1 MASLVLVPFLLVIVL
16 NLVNT
21 AAIRRAA
28 VAVGIGWSLIQ
39 LAWLLF
45 PQTRLSGLDSS
56 IFGIDFS
63 SFFALDGLSLVLL
76 ISVGLVGLV
85 TLITCLATVPDEK
98 ARFSFVNLVLLTMA
112 GLNGLVMVRDLFSLY
127 VYIEVVA
134 VASFI
139 LISLDRD
146 KLALE
151 GAFKYLVL
159 SASASM
165 LMLLSISAILLI
177 CGSTSFDTVHSVLEQ
192 VPQKGLVASAMVL
205 FVVAAFI
212 KGGLVP
218 FHGWLPD
225 AYSSAPLSVSVLLS
239 GIITKTAGVYT
250 AMRIVTSVFGFT
262 PMIQSLLLFIG
273 TVSIIFGA
281 LAALNQKDF
290 RRMLAYSSIS
300 QMGYIIVALGCGT
313 VYGMAGALFHLFN
326 HAVSKSQL
334 FVNAAAVEQ
343 ETGSRDMTKLG
354 GLASRMPVTSGT
366 SVVALLSIAGIP
378 PLAGF
383 WSKLVII
390 IALWQSGH
398 HNYALIAV
406 VASTITLGY
415 FLLLQRRMFFGKT
428 PSELSGI
435 KEARAGLLVPAL
447 LLSAIAI
454 ALGIA
459 FPAAINW
466 FVKLPTGIM
475 NMVVH

>member
-1 MASLVLVPFLLVIVL
+1 LASLVLVPFLLVLVL

-28 VAVGIGWSLIQ
+28 VAVGIGWSLVQ

-45 PQTRLSGLDSS
+45 PQTRLAGLDSG

-63 SFFALDGLSLVLL
+63 LLFASDGLSLVLL

-85 TLITCLATVPDEK
+85 TLITGLATVPDKK

-146 KLALE
+146 KFALE

-165 LMLLSISAILLI
+165 LMLLSIAAILLI
-177 CGSTSFDTVHSVLEQ
+177 CGSTSFDTVHSVLEA
-192 VPQKGLVASAMVL
+192 VPHKGLVASAMVL

-225 AYSSAPLSVSVLLS
+225 AYSSAPSSVSVLLA

-343 ETGSRDMTKLG
+343 QTGVRDMTKLG
-354 GLASRMPVTSGT
+354 GLASRMPVTGGT

-398 HNYALIAV
+398 PNYALIAV

-447 LLSAIAI
+447 LLSAVAI

-459 FPAAINW
+459 FPVAINW
-466 FVKLPTGIM
+466 FVRLPAGIM
-475 NMVVH
+475 NMVAR

>member
-1 MASLVLVPFLLVIVL
+1 LLVPFFLVAVL
-16 NLVNT
+16 NLLSTGSV
-21 AAIRRAA
+21 RRYAF
-28 VAVGIGWSLIQ
+28 VAGIAWSLVQ
-39 LAWLLF
+39 LFWLLF
-45 PQTRLSGLDSS
+45 PETR
-56 IFGIDFS
+56 FS
-63 SFFALDGLSLVLL
+63 VVGSDILGAYFPFALSSDGLTMVFL
-76 ISVGLVGLV
+76 ISIGLVGLV
-85 TLITCLATVPDEK
+85 TFITGHNTIPDERE
-98 ARFSFVNLVLLTMA
+98 RFSFVNLVLLTMA

-134 VASFI
+134 VASFV
-139 LISLDRD
+139 LISLHTEKD
-146 KLALE
+146 ALE
-151 GAFKYLVL
+151 GAFKYLIL

-165 LMLLSISAILLI
+165 LMLLSIAAILLV
-177 CGSTSFDTVHSVLEQ
+177 CGGTSFDTVHSVLNT
-192 VPQKGLVASAMVL
+192 VPGRMLITTAIAL
-205 FVVAAFI
+205 FVGAAFI

-225 AYSSAPLSVSVLLS
+225 AYSSAPPGVSVLLA
-239 GIITKTAGVYT
+239 GIVTKTAGVYT
-250 AMRIVTSVFGFT
+250 AMRIVVSVFGFT
-262 PMIQSLLLFIG
+262 GMVQNLLLLVG

-300 QMGYIIVALGCGT
+300 QMGYIIVGLGAGT
-313 VYGMAGALFHLFN
+313 AYGIAGALFHLFN

-343 ETGSRDMTKLG
+343 QTGIRDMNKLG
-354 GLASRMPVTSGT
+354 GLAGRMPVTGGT

-398 HNYALIAV
+398 HNYAVIAV
-406 VASTITLGY
+406 VASCITLGY

-428 PSELSGI
+428 VPECSAV
-435 KEARAGLLVPAL
+435 KEAGAGLLVPAL

-454 ALGIA
+454 GLGIA
-459 FPAAINW
+459 FPFAVKW
-466 FVKLPTGIM
+466 FVEAPRNIM
-475 NMVVH
+475 NMVVP

>member
-1 MASLVLVPFLLVIVL
+1 LASLVLVPFLLVIVL

-406 VASTITLGY
+406 AASTITLGY

>member
-1 MASLVLVPFLLVIVL
+1 MASLVLVPFLLVIIL

-21 AAIRRAA
+21 AGIRRAA
-28 VAVGIGWSLIQ
+28 VAVGIGWSLVQ

-45 PQTRLSGLDSS
+45 PQTRLSGLDSG

-63 SFFALDGLSLVLL
+63 SFFATDGLSLVML

-85 TLITCLATVPDEK
+85 TLITGLATVPDEK

-177 CGSTSFDTVHSVLEQ
+177 CGSTSFDTVHSVLGQ

-250 AMRIVTSVFGFT
+250 VMRIVTSVFGFT

-406 VASTITLGY
+406 AASTITLGY

-447 LLSAIAI
+447 ILSAIAI

-466 FVKLPTGIM
+466 FVSLPAGIM

>member
-1 MASLVLVPFLLVIVL
+1 MASLVLMPFLVVLVL

-21 AAIRRAA
+21 PEVRRAA
-28 VAVGIGWSLIQ
+28 TGVGIAWTLVQ
-39 LAWLLF
+39 LTWLLV
-45 PQTRLSGLDSS
+45 PQTRFTALDSG
-56 IFGIDFS
+56 ILGIDFGS
-63 SFFALDGLSLVLL
+63 LFAVDGLSLVLL
-76 ISVGLVGLV
+76 ISASLVGLV
-85 TLITCLATVPDEK
+85 TLISGLATVPDPK
-98 ARFSFVNLVLLTMA
+98 ARFSFANLVLLILA

-165 LMLLSISAILLI
+165 LMLLSIAAILLVS
-177 CGSTSFDTVHSVLEQ
+177 GSTSFVTVHSILQQ
-192 VPQKGLVASAMVL
+192 VPHRGLVAAAMAL

-225 AYSSAPLSVSVLLS
+225 AYSSAPLSVSVLLA
-239 GIITKTAGVYT
+239 GIVTKTAGVYT

-262 PMIQSLLLFIG
+262 PMIRSLVLFIG

-313 VYGMAGALFHLFN
+313 FYGLAGALFHLFN

-343 ETGSRDMTKLG
+343 QTGSRDMTKLG
-354 GLASRMPVTSGT
+354 GLASRMPVTGGT

-428 PSELSGI
+428 PPELEGI
-435 KEARAGLLVPAL
+435 REARTGLLVPAV
-447 LLSAIAI
+447 LLSAVAI

-459 FPAAINW
+459 FPVAINW
-466 FVKLPTGIM
+466 FVRLPSDIL
-475 NMVVH
+475 NMVAH

>member
-1 MASLVLVPFLLVIVL
+1 MASLVLVPFLLVIIL

-28 VAVGIGWSLIQ
+28 VAVGIGWSLVQ

-45 PQTRLSGLDSS
+45 PQTRLSGLDSG

-63 SFFALDGLSLVLL
+63 SFFASDGLSLVML

-85 TLITCLATVPDEK
+85 TLITGLATVPDEK

-177 CGSTSFDTVHSVLEQ
+177 CGSTSFDTVHSVLGQ

-250 AMRIVTSVFGFT
+250 VMRIVTSVFGFT

-447 LLSAIAI
+447 ILSAIAI

-466 FVKLPTGIM
+466 FVRLPAGIM